1 MWMVPPQ
8 KQSTRIKYCSCTRS
22 LTAMDGPT
30 IGMVFRASVK
40 AEKWA
45 RKDEAV
51 YVVSLRL
58 DIQGELNNGT

>member
-1 MWMVPPQ
+1 
-8 KQSTRIKYCSCTRS
+8 
-22 LTAMDGPT
+22 MDGPT

-51 YVVSLRL
+51 YAVNLRL
-58 DIQGELNNGT
+58 DIQGELNNVT